1 MLTLENYRRLLGE
14 KNYRIK
20 NIFLKIFFLLKLIFS
35 QNLILH
41 ATNRTVKVY
50 LLKEF
55 SRAFFFVFVFV
66 FGREWGRE
74 REREREVGC
83 HY

>member
-1 MLTLENYRRLLGE
+1 MGIIFFFFLGIRKYKEVLFVLTLENYKRLLGE

-20 NIFLKIFFLLKLIFS
+20 NIFLKIFFLCKS
-35 QNLILH
+35 
-41 ATNRTVKVY
+41 

-55 SRAFFFVFVFV
+55 SRAFFLFLFL
-66 FGREWGRE
+66 GGNGG
-74 REREREVGC
+74 EREREVGC